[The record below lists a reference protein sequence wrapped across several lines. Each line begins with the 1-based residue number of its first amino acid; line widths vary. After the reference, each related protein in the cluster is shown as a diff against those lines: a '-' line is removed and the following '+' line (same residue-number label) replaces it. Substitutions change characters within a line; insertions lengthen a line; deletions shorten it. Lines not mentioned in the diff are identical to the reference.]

1 MGHGIQANSGD
12 LLGPKPLGCHQEILI
27 RNGTAAQWGSWVY
40 SNMVIYYYLLT
51 RNRLSVDLSIPAG
64 LVLSYCNSFQHKQE
78 CNMCS
83 NFQLCFLVRFWW
95 IKWCKWNARPLF
107 STLPLDHPVQTPSIW
122 ASAAD
127 FNSFVPSAIFF
138 WNCFPSLF
146 FLKEFFEGLSGN
158 TYKKSESLIYLYRDG
173 YHGSGFLISASNV
186 LTFRWLF

>member
-146 FLKEFFEGLSGN
+146 FFKEFFWRGAFL
-158 TYKKSESLIYLYRDG
+158 KSLLNSVTIL
-173 YHGSGFLISASNV
+173 FLI
-186 LTFRWLF
+186 FFF